1 MAAGKVAGRNSV
13 KRSFG
18 HASIPGECELDP
30 QTLARICAAFDIAR
44 NAMHD
49 CGQPELVHEI
59 LANKIIG
66 LAREGET
73 DPIEL
78 SKRALTGI
86 GLPQ

>member
-1 MAAGKVAGRNSV
+1 MHRHLTTASFDPRTVA
-13 KRSFG
+13 KM
-18 HASIPGECELDP
+18 
-30 QTLARICAAFDIAR
+30 CAAFDLAKK
-44 NAMHD
+44 AMHD
-49 CGQPELVHEI
+49 CGQPELVYEI

-86 GLPQ
+86 GLPQETARVA

>member
-1 MAAGKVAGRNSV
+1 M
-13 KRSFG
+13 
-18 HASIPGECELDP
+18 
-30 QTLARICAAFDIAR
+30 CAAFDMAKK
-44 NAMHD
+44 AMHD

-66 LAREGET
+66 LAREGES

-78 SKRALTGI
+78 SKRALAGI